1 MGNFATLQLLRIFE
15 LFWNFVREHLVHAL
29 SKASGLDSAVIEKT
43 LTKSTQIEHG
53 DFAFPCFP
61 LAKTWKI
68 SPPECAQKLAAAIT
82 LPLGVQKAEPAG
94 PYLNFFL
101 NRAPVVQNVVT
112 SALSKQWPVAKG
124 AQRPET
130 VIVEFASPN
139 IAKQYH
145 VGHLRNILIGNALDR
160 IYRHLGFKVVSIN
173 HLGDW
178 GTQFGFIW
186 VACQIWGKPQNATVS
201 DLTALY
207 IRASNLK
214 KAQEENAVA
223 PEDKDKP
230 DANQM
235 AREYFLKLEGGDKEA
250 FEFWKWIYDVSLAYL
265 KPLDERLGVKFD
277 HYLGESFYR
286 DKLDAV
292 ETSIR
297 ESGILED
304 SRGAKGVD
312 LGKKLGFARIFA
324 EDGRSLY
331 ITRDLAAADWRFKNF
346 SPSKIIYVVAAPQ
359 TLHFQHMIGIFDRM
373 KHPVA
378 GLIKH
383 VAYGQ
388 VPGISTRAGTAVT
401 LESLLDEA
409 NERALE
415 TYRSEVE
422 RKPAGLDENE
432 VAKKVGLGAVVFE
445 FLSRSNTKDFNFTW
459 EHALSFSGDSG
470 PYLQYAVAR
479 LNSIEEKARSEG
491 LNVSTTFDAES
502 IVDAD
507 AYSLVTL
514 LGRFED
520 VLNRSAAEYEP
531 YYISLYALEVAK
543 TFAGVY
549 RSLRVVGAEKNAA
562 EARLALFMATRE
574 VLKTCMNLIGIPA
587 VDRM

>member
-1 MGNFATLQLLRIFE
+1 MKEQLVAALCEAT
-15 LFWNFVREHLVHAL
+15 
-29 SKASGLDSAVIEKT
+29 GLESAVIEKV
-43 LTKSTQIEHG
+43 LTKSTQVDHG

-61 LAKTWKI
+61 LAKTWKL
-68 SPPECAQKLAAAIT
+68 SPPECAQKLAQSIKLPSGISKAA
-82 LPLGVQKAEPAG
+82 PAG

-101 NRAPVVQNVVT
+101 DRAPVIKNIVS
-112 SALSKQWPVAKG
+112 SALNKEWPVGIG
-124 AQRPET
+124 AARPET
-130 VIVEFASPN
+130 IIVEFASPN

-145 VGHLRNILIGNALDR
+145 VGHLRNILIGNSLDR
-160 IYRHLGFKVVSIN
+160 IYRHLGYKVVSIN

-214 KAQEENAVA
+214 KAQEENTVA

-230 DANQM
+230 NANQM

-250 FEFWKWIYDVSLAYL
+250 FEFWQWIYDVSLAYL
-265 KPLDERLGVKFD
+265 KPLDTRLGVKFD

-286 DKLDAV
+286 DKLEAV
-292 ETSIR
+292 ESSIR
-297 ESGILED
+297 DSGILED

-331 ITRDLAAADWRFKNF
+331 ITRDLAAADWRYKNF
-346 SPSKIIYVVAAPQ
+346 SPSKIIYVVASPQ
-359 TLHFQHMIGIFDRM
+359 TLHFQHMIGIFERM

-409 NERALE
+409 DERALE

-422 RKPAGLDENE
+422 KKPAGLDENE
-432 VAKKVGLGAVVFE
+432 VAHKVGLGAVVFE

-479 LNSIEEKARSEG
+479 MNSIEEKARSEG
-491 LNVSTTFDAES
+491 LVVSTNFDANEL
-502 IVDAD
+502 AD
-507 AYSLVTL
+507 EDSYTLVAL
-514 LGRFED
+514 LSRFQD
-520 VLNRSAAEYEP
+520 VLNRAATELEP

-549 RSLRVVGAEKNAA
+549 RSLRVIGAEKKAA

-574 VLKTCMNLIGIPA
+574 ILKTCLNLIGIPA